1 MKNIYKL
8 LIALVVLVG
17 STELTKEQG
26 NYQAPWPGSSFKY
39 SFGPMD
45 SGNTTKWYV
54 STEANVNATPIADP
68 TNHFTIS
75 AIDGTGASVTDGVLT
90 GQGVSQVT
98 INWAGAATGTYYVYL
113 KVFDGDE
120 TQCFNVK
127 GFRVDVVSGAFN
139 AIAENVTGGT
149 STDVTKR
156 GEVDD
161 SKILATDCPD
171 ESTINP
177 IANDGAYS
185 LGTTE
190 VVYRVKR
197 EFSMNNWHLKFGLS
211 VGTVKY
217 VYGQDNNEIT
227 ETATNE
233 YDVSAANDYVLVYV
247 TVPNVEDAAQ
257 DVTLTVD
264 AANTKD
270 LVTTTTD
277 QGSTP
282 ANDPVDNAATYTIKA
297 IPTIGNMVDLN

>member
-8 LIALVVLVG
+8 LIALVVLVNL
-17 STELTKEQG
+17 TELTKAQG
-26 NYQAPWPGSSFKY
+26 TYQTPWPGSSFKY
-39 SFGPMD
+39 SFGAMEA
-45 SGNTTKWYV
+45 GNTTKWYV
-54 STEANVNATPIADP
+54 SRDANVNAIEIADP
-68 TNHFTIS
+68 TGDFTIS
-75 AIDGTGASVTDGVLT
+75 AIDGTGASVTGGVLT
-90 GQGVSQVT
+90 GQGISQVK
-98 INWAGAATGTYYVYL
+98 IDWDGAATGIYYVYL
-113 KVFDGDE
+113 KVFDGSE

-149 STDVTKR
+149 
-156 GEVDD
+156 VDD
-161 SKILATDCPD
+161 NAQRGVVNDGSIVATDCPD

-177 IANDGAYS
+177 IANGGAYS

-190 VVYRVKR
+190 VVFRVKR

-233 YDVSAANDYVLVYV
+233 YDVLAANDYVLVYV
-247 TVPNVEDAAQ
+247 TVPNVQDATQ

-264 AANTKD
+264 AVNTKD
-270 LVTTTTD
+270 LVTSTTD

-282 ANDPVDNAATYTIKA
+282 ANDPTDNATTYTIKA